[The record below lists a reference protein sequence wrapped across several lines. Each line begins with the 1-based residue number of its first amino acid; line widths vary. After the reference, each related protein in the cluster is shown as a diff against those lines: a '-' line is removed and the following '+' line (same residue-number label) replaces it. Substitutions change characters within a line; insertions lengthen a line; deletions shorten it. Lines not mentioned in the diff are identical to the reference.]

1 MKREISNTDAFKLST
16 KNSVFVDV
24 REKDELERIAYNVT
38 NVINIPLSQFE
49 HRFHLLSK
57 EADLIIVCRTGRRSG
72 LVTDFLSNRGYS
84 HARNLIGGII
94 QWEEEGLPV
103 IRNEE
108 KGLYE
113 SAPEAH
119 PAFFSFLKRIKNII
133 KRTESK

>member
-1 MKREISNTDAFKLST
+1 MKREISNTDAFKLGQ

-24 REKDELERIAYNVT
+24 REKEELDRIAYSVT

-72 LVTDFLSNRGYS
+72 LVTDFLANRGYP

-94 QWEEEGLPV
+94 QWEEEGFPV

-113 SAPEAH
+113 STPEAH
-119 PAFFSFLKRIKNII
+119 PAFFSFIKRIKNVI
-133 KRTESK
+133 KKKRD